1 MPAAHTS
8 GDGSKSTEVCTV
20 TLKLLLVASPMVK
33 PVIVTTNADAGMAAP
48 AVVMT
53 TAVAV
58 VALHVPNNPTMLL
71 PPAAKVGVMD
81 GAKKPEGNLS
91 VMVPP
96 EVTAFAGVNPSVT
109 GTAVLPALRSDTAI
123 LKYTS
128 EMGRNSPPE
137 KTEADGSMSVEA

>member
-1 MPAAHTS
+1 MPPE
-8 GDGSKSTEVCTV
+8 STATDDSMSDEVCTATPRPPAV
-20 TLKLLLVASPMVK
+20 TLPMVK

-71 PPAAKVGVMD
+71 LPAAKVGVME
-81 GAKKPEGNLS
+81 GAKKPEGKLS

-96 EVTAFAGVNPSVT
+96 EGTEFAGVNPSVT

-137 KTEADGSMSVEA
+137 KKEADGSMSVEA